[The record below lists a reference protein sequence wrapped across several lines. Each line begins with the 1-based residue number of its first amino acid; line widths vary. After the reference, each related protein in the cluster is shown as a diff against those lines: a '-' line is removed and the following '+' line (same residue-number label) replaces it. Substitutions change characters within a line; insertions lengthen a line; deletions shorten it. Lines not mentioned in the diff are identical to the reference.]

1 MAVGEIVDRASDR
14 LVGLV
19 ESAAQ
24 RSQICRASPPSSSLE
39 RDFCPRR
46 LARQKGPEDD
56 VSAQRPEIGD
66 HHMQEMAAKNGFSAG
81 ELSVA
86 GFGRLGT
93 LKNGQSAA
101 LVRLMLS
108 IASPAEHFGDWLGSA
123 EFLRSSSRLPLLVHP
138 SSTPLALFIYE
149 RFLEELRTSR
159 SWINAPSANPL
170 MTRAMRICCGS
181 KFAPHISPA
190 TKSSHEYK
198 NRNTRRGFLDV
209 DPRAAVSLIVVGI
222 LVPPQGT

>member
-66 HHMQEMAAKNGFSAG
+66 HHAQEMAAKTAFLLASYQLRVS
-81 ELSVA
+81 EDW
-86 GFGRLGT
+86 GT

-101 LVRLMLS
+101 LVRPMLS
-108 IASPAEHFGDWLGSA
+108 IASPAEHF
-123 EFLRSSSRLPLLVHP
+123 
-138 SSTPLALFIYE
+138 
-149 RFLEELRTSR
+149 
-159 SWINAPSANPL
+159 
-170 MTRAMRICCGS
+170 
-181 KFAPHISPA
+181 
-190 TKSSHEYK
+190 
-198 NRNTRRGFLDV
+198 
-209 DPRAAVSLIVVGI
+209 
-222 LVPPQGT
+222 

>member
-66 HHMQEMAAKNGFSAG
+66 HHAPEMAAKTAFLLV
-81 ELSVA
+81 LSTS

-138 SSTPLALFIYE
+138 SSTPRHPRPPSRYLNLTRLIKLRRFRGPDVPVILKRPIGQKYAGLCEDEPTIAGKRAL
-149 RFLEELRTSR
+149 
-159 SWINAPSANPL
+159 
-170 MTRAMRICCGS
+170 
-181 KFAPHISPA
+181 
-190 TKSSHEYK
+190 
-198 NRNTRRGFLDV
+198 TRR
-209 DPRAAVSLIVVGI
+209 RNE
-222 LVPPQGT
+222 